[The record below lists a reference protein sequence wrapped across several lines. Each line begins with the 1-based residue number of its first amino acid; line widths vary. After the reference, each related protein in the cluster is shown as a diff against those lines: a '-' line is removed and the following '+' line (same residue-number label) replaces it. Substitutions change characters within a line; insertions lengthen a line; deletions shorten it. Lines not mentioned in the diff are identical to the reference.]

1 MQQSL
6 GYICLVIHSSTLS
19 TSMLAKASPILVQY
33 QVTLSDQLS
42 HSHQTLYQAN
52 HWLGQPQMHC
62 FARLTLIFQYE
73 HKTFFANHIFGK

>member
-1 MQQSL
+1 MQQRL

-19 TSMLAKASPILVQY
+19 TSMLAKASPISVQY
-33 QVTLSDQLS
+33 QVTLSDKLFL
-42 HSHQTLYQAN
+42 SHQTLYQAN

-73 HKTFFANHIFGK
+73 HKNFFCKPYFW